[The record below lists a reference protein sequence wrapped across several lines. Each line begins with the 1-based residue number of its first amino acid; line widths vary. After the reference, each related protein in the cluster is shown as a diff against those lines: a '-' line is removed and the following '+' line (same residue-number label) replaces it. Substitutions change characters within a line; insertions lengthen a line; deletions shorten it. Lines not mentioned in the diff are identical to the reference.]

1 MKGVAAIERERV
13 SLGSHFE
20 QYCVKY
26 FDIAKRYCLNAE
38 DMQKLVTAFQD
49 KVKIDIVQLSQE
61 MSPLGLKLPY
71 IDSSAPSKN
80 KLEQR
85 DEEWYAK
92 AQAAIE
98 QASKQPE

>member
-1 MKGVAAIERERV
+1 MKGVAAIERERL
-13 SLGSHFE
+13 SLGNHFE

-38 DMQKLVTAFQD
+38 ELQKLVKAFQET
-49 KVKIDIVQLSQE
+49 VKIDIVKLSQE

-71 IDSSAPSKN
+71 IDSTAPNKN

-98 QASKQPE
+98 